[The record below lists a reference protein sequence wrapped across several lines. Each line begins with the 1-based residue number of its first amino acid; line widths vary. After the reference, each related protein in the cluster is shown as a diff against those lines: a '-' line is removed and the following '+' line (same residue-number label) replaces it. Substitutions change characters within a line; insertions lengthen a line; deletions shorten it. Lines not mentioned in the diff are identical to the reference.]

1 MIKKAL
7 AVSFAAS
14 VLFAGQFTT
23 LKDGRTIVMHDNGTW
38 EEVTVVQSNNAQAGI
53 MAVKDLSGAAKSF
66 EINEPLA
73 RMLVGKWS
81 SRDGAVAYDFRNDG
95 YVTYTLDGGT
105 KTEGYTIQSLDTSDN
120 TVSVS
125 LGESSRY
132 GKVIFGGNLRKFKIA
147 KDGKNMVDYSDE
159 ISKLTTVDLRKIGEA
174 IHSPTAPTTPT
185 VKAVTLPAKTDSS
198 KGFVK

>member
-7 AVSFAAS
+7 LVSFAAS
-14 VLFAGQFTT
+14 ILLAGQYTT

-38 EEVTVVQSNNAQAGI
+38 EEVTVVRSGDAQVGV
-53 MAVKDLSGAAKSF
+53 MAAKDLAGSPKAI
-66 EINEPLA
+66 EVNEPLA

-81 SRDGAVAYDFRNDG
+81 TKDGAVAYDFRNDG
-95 YVTYTLDGGT
+95 YVTYTLDGSTG
-105 KTEGYTIQSLDTSDN
+105 TEGYSIQFLDSKDN
-120 TVSVS
+120 TISVS
-125 LGESSRY
+125 IGDSSRY
-132 GKVIFGGNLRKFKIA
+132 GKVIFGGKFRKFKIS

-159 ISKLTTVDLRKIGEA
+159 MSKLVTFDLRKTGEA
-174 IHSPTAPTTPT
+174 ISSPTAPTTPT